1 MDLPPIFLRYARLYA
16 AHGHS
21 LYLIG
26 GTSRDL
32 LLGEAPLDF
41 DFTTDAT
48 VEEERAFLPPFNDRF
63 ARFGSIKLKEGDI
76 EIDITTF
83 RKEKGYADH
92 RHPGEV
98 LFVRDPE
105 TDSWRRDFTVNALY
119 IDGNGDILDF
129 HGGLEDLRLGL
140 IRFIGDPDERV
151 KEDPLRILRAERF
164 ARRLG
169 FQIEEKTLEAIERN
183 RSLLACLNPD
193 KVNMERRK
201 L

>member
-1 MDLPPIFLRYARLYA
+1 MELPSVFLRYARLYA

-32 LLGEAPLDF
+32 LLGKAPLDF

-63 ARFGSIKLKEGDI
+63 ARFGSIKLKDGDL
-76 EIDITTF
+76 EIDITTL
-83 RKEKGYADH
+83 REEKGYADH

-98 LFVRDPE
+98 RFVKDPKI
-105 TDSWRRDFTVNALY
+105 DSRRRDFTVNALY

-129 HGGLEDLRLGL
+129 HGGLEDLRRGL
-140 IRFIGDPDERV
+140 IRFIGDPDARV

-164 ARRLG
+164 AKRLG
-169 FQIEEKTLEAIERN
+169 FAIEEKTAEAMERH
-183 RSLLACLNPD
+183 RSLLSYLNPD
-193 KVNMERRK
+193 KVNMERKK